1 MNEYTPE
8 TNHVRFRY
16 TEHTYLLDEG
26 EADPAEF
33 DRWLAEVKRE
43 AVEKALEPV
52 RALHAKHGNTLHTE
66 PKFVCSHRHCVDDAG
81 DQCAWP
87 CPTIRAIETKE
98 TKA

>member
-43 AVEKALEPV
+43 AAEKALESV
-52 RALHAKHGNTLHTE
+52 RALHTK
-66 PKFVCSHRHCVDDAG
+66 RDDGWCTA
-81 DQCAWP
+81 CAEFNDLTSEVQEWP
-87 CPTIRAIETKE
+87 CPTIRAIEPKE